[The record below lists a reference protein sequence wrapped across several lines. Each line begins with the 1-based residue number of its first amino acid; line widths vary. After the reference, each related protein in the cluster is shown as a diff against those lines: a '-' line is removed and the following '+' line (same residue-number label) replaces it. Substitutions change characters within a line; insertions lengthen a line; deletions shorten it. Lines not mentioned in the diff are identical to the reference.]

1 MHSQEE
7 PVKSLEFLYRTVPG
21 RICLKLLTL
30 PVVSRIAGV
39 FLDSPLSVCLIHP
52 FIKANHLDLRDFRKM
67 RFSSFNQFFTRE
79 LKEGTR
85 TIDEK
90 EESFISPCDGLLSVY
105 EIKEDSRF
113 HIKNSEYSLETLLH
127 SRKLAKEYAGGYC
140 MIFRLTVSH
149 YHRYCW
155 VDDGYILRTRRIP
168 GVLHTVNPIAGEVVK
183 IYHRNTREYALIE
196 TNHFGRLVQ
205 MEVGAM
211 MVGRICNYQDEG
223 EVYRGEEKGR
233 FEFGGSTII
242 VLVKRDTL
250 SLDKQLCGRTSRGE
264 EIPVKMGQKIAKRKE

>member
-1 MHSQEE
+1 
-7 PVKSLEFLYRTVPG
+7 
-21 RICLKLLTL
+21 
-30 PVVSRIAGV
+30 
-39 FLDSPLSVCLIHP
+39 
-52 FIKANHLDLRDFRKM
+52 
-67 RFSSFNQFFTRE
+67 
-79 LKEGTR
+79 
-85 TIDEK
+85 
-90 EESFISPCDGLLSVY
+90 
-105 EIKEDSRF
+105 
-113 HIKNSEYSLETLLH
+113 
-127 SRKLAKEYAGGYC
+127 

-155 VDDGYILRTRRIP
+155 VDDGYILRTRMIP
-168 GVLHTVNPIAGEVVK
+168 GVLHTVNPIACEVVK